1 MSIIKAAEINF
12 GPPGGFEGPGTANL
26 FDTANPGTS
35 FENIISTTI
44 AVMTVVGG
52 IWFFFI
58 FITGA
63 ISIISAGGDK
73 GQLETAKKKIS
84 NGLTGLVLVLI
95 SVAVL
100 SLVGQILGVR
110 FLDIATFI
118 TNGGTF

>member
-1 MSIIKAAEINF
+1 MSFFAGTINF
-12 GPPGGFEGPGTANL
+12 GPPGGFEGPGTAVL

-95 SVAVL
+95 AVAVL